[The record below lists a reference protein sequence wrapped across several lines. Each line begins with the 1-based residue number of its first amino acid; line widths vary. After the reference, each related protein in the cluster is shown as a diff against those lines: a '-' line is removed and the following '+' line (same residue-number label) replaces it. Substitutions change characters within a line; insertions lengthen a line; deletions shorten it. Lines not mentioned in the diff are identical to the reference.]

1 MSLSTRR
8 HSLSHIMAQATR
20 MVMWPNALLA
30 IGPDVDNGWYYDIDF
45 GDTTLEEAKLRD
57 IEKKMKAIVRE
68 GQEFK
73 QFSLSV
79 TDAKTFVSAL
89 GETYK
94 LEMIEDL
101 AARGETTI
109 SFFANIGKFHNPAYA
124 GFEFLNN
131 PNTVAIVE
139 NGEVSVPVILSE
151 TKDPWTKITLD
162 SSQAQ
167 NDGTQNLKTWKLEN
181 SHFDFRLSTF
191 IDMCQGPHVEFTNL
205 IPEDSFK
212 LDKLAWAYWR
222 GDSKNK
228 QLTRIYGLAFDTGE
242 ALAKYE
248 NMMEEAKKRDH
259 RILGKKLKL
268 FTVSDMVG
276 SGLPLIQPNGM
287 IIREAIK
294 DYLWDLH
301 KDKGYLRV
309 CTPHLAKEELYQT
322 SGHAGKYLEDMFSVY
337 GGTSKENFFLKPM
350 NCPHHMQLFAD
361 NQFSYRDMPIRYFE
375 PATVY
380 RDEKTG
386 QLSGLTRVRSITQDD
401 GHLFC
406 RVGQIKEEVSMIVDI
421 VKEFYTTFGLME
433 WYWVSLSI
441 RDPKTPEK
449 YLGGDDVWQIAEKA
463 LEEAAIAN
471 KLNYRPMPGEAAFY
485 GPKLDFMFQD
495 AIGREWQLATIQ
507 CDFNQ
512 PNRFQLSFK
521 NELGEDEQPVVIHR
535 AISGSLERFMGIM
548 IEHFAGTFPLWLAPE
563 QVRIIPV
570 GEAFFD
576 YGNEVYALLRK
587 SGLRVKLDDS
597 TDSLGK
603 KIRNAETEHANYILV
618 VGEQEKIARTL
629 AVRNFKTK
637 WQSVESIEDFT
648 RRVKE
653 EIEKKTL

>member
-1 MSLSTRR
+1 
-8 HSLSHIMAQATR
+8 MAQATR
-20 MVMWPNALLA
+20 MVMGADARLA
-30 IGPDVDNGWYYDIDF
+30 IGPDIDTGWYYDIDF
-45 GDTTLEEAKLRD
+45 GDTTLEEAKLKD
-57 IEKKMKAIVRE
+57 IEKKMKSIVRE
-68 GQEFK
+68 GQEFRP
-73 QFSLSV
+73 FTLSV
-79 TDAKTFVSAL
+79 SDARSFLTAL
-89 GETYK
+89 GEIYK
-94 LEMIEDL
+94 VEMVDELEQKW
-101 AARGETTI
+101 ETVI
-109 SFFANIGKFHNPAYA
+109 GFYANIGKFQNPVYKDFA
-124 GFEFLNN
+124 FLEN
-131 PNTVAIVE
+131 PMTLSSPPE
-139 NGEVSVPVILSE
+139 KGELEGV
-151 TKDPWTKITLD
+151 TQNKD
-162 SSQAQ
+162 SSHVTPP
-167 NDGTQNLKTWKLEN
+167 GLPFSGEESKL
-181 SHFDFRLSTF
+181 FDFRLSTF
-191 IDMCQGPHVEFTNL
+191 IDMCQGPHVQFTNE

-212 LDKLAWAYWR
+212 LDKLAGAYWR
-222 GDSKNK
+222 GDAKNK
-228 QLTRIYGLAFDTGE
+228 QLTRIYGLAFDTKE
-242 ALAKYE
+242 ELDAYQ

-301 KDKGYLRV
+301 KDRGYDRV

-350 NCPHHMQLFAD
+350 NCPHHMQIFAD
-361 NQFSYRDMPIRYFE
+361 NQFSYRDMPVRYFE

-406 RVGQIKEEVSMIVDI
+406 RVGQIKDEVSSIVDVI
-421 VKEFYTTFGLME
+421 KQFYTTFGLMDG
-433 WYWVSLSI
+433 YWVSLSI
-441 RDPKTPEK
+441 RDPLTPEK
-449 YLGGDDVWQIAEKA
+449 YLGGDDVWEIAESA
-463 LEEAAIAN
+463 LEDAAIAN
-471 KLNYRPMPGEAAFY
+471 SLNYKPMPGEAAFY
-485 GPKLDFMFQD
+485 GPKLDFMFKD

-512 PNRFQLSFK
+512 PARFNLSFK
-521 NELGEDEQPVVIHR
+521 NEKNEDEQPVVIHR

-570 GEAFFD
+570 GENFFPYAD
-576 YGNEVYALLRK
+576 EVYRELKQA
-587 SGLRVKLDDS
+587 GLRVKFDNS

-618 VGEQEKIARTL
+618 VGDAEMQSRTI
-629 AVRNFKTK
+629 AVRNYKTQEK
-637 WQSVESIEDFT
+637 TTDAIVDFVM
-648 RRVKE
+648 RMKM
-653 EIEKKTL
+653 EIETKAL